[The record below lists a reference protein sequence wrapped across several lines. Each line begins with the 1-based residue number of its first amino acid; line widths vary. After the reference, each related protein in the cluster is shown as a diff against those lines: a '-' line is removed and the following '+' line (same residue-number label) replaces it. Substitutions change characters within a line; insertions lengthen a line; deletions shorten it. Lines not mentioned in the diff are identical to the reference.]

1 MYAATSLRPRTQTT
15 RFLLAFSPISL
26 TDIIF
31 QWLKFVWSSSLWL
44 LLLGWSYKLVTS
56 KQTMFVVLLPWDLR
70 KNWLGI
76 QYRVR
81 RKYGSWELCERNDN
95 SRWKKKHDENSKQ
108 SWISRKPAL
117 CNEPKL
123 IDLFSIYP
131 WGWLWMM
138 QSHEGAEPLA
148 EHYPRMI
155 HLKVSHAT

>member
-95 SRWKKKHDENSKQ
+95 SRWKKKTWWKLQAKLNIKEACPVQWTKADWLIQH
-108 SWISRKPAL
+108 ISLGMAL
-117 CNEPKL
+117 NDAE
-123 IDLFSIYP
+123 SRRSRAT
-131 WGWLWMM
+131 GWTL
-138 QSHEGAEPLA
+138 S
-148 EHYPRMI
+148 
-155 HLKVSHAT
+155 